1 MSDDYLTEEREPVPL
16 VTIADDVV
24 LSHVVDETVL
34 MNPSSGEYF
43 GLNATGRAMLE
54 RARVMTSVEEVVA
67 ALATEY
73 DVDEDQLQQDFIGLL
88 RELESAGLV
97 SVRPG
102 GVAQPDGDTA

>member
-1 MSDDYLTEEREPVPL
+1 MNEDYLTEDGEPAPL

-43 GLNATGRAMLE
+43 GLNSTGRAMLE

-67 ALATEY
+67 VLATEY
-73 DVDEDQLQQDFIGLL
+73 DVDEDQLQRDLVGLL
-88 RELESAGLV
+88 GELESAGLV
-97 SVRPG
+97 RVRPG
-102 GVAQPDGDTA
+102 GVTLTDGDTA